1 MSTVPPVPDRPPAGR
16 DPGAHP
22 LPADSPPRSTRP
34 IEEVARTL
42 GFEPKELVPAGRG
55 VLRIP
60 VSLVRSRASHP
71 QRGKLILVTAMTPT
85 EHGEGKTVVAIGLA
99 MALHRRGSRSVVCL
113 RQPSLGP
120 VFGAKGGATGGG
132 RSAVEPR
139 LQIDL
144 GFTGDIDAITNAQN
158 LLASLVDNH
167 IFQGNPQGIDAARPV
182 LPRASPLE
190 DRLLR
195 DLTGGLSVRNAGF
208 PHPAQFVITPA
219 CEMAAIH
226 ALARD
231 YADLTRRID
240 RMIVGRTSDGSP
252 LTAADLGAT
261 GSVASLLRSALEP
274 NLVQTL
280 EGTPALV
287 HGIPYAN
294 VAHGTCSRLAIEVG
308 LAVADY
314 CVVEAGFSTDLGAE
328 KFVDLVAPLTDL
340 SADCAVLVAT
350 IRAIRW
356 HGSDPAAGSPPSDP
370 IELGLENLE
379 QHVANLRRL
388 GLDPVVAL
396 NRFPSDQP
404 EEIAR
409 VERFCAER
417 NVAFAPVTAFTE
429 GGDGA
434 ERLADKVRDAAA
446 RGQRSRPIY
455 GPNATI
461 EEILATIVTEVYGGR
476 GFELTPTAM
485 EDLARLRRD
494 GGNEGPVCI
503 AKTPLSLS
511 ADAKVRGRPRDFT
524 ISVRRFLRWAGAGF
538 TVAIAGPI
546 VSMPGL
552 PARPAANAIRLGDDG
567 SITGVD

>member
-1 MSTVPPVPDRPPAGR
+1 M
-16 DPGAHP
+16 
-22 LPADSPPRSTRP
+22 RP
-34 IEEVARTL
+34 IEEVATSL
-42 GFEPKELVPAGRG
+42 GFDPKELVPAGAG

-60 VSLVRSRASHP
+60 VALVRSRASRP
-71 QRGKLILVTAMTPT
+71 SRGKLVLVTAMTPT
-85 EHGEGKTVVAIGLA
+85 EHGEGKTVVSIGLA
-99 MALHRRGSRSVVCL
+99 MALHRRGDRSVVCL

-120 VFGAKGGATGGG
+120 VFGAKGGASGGG

-158 LLASLVDNH
+158 LLATLVDNH
-167 IFQGNPQGIDAARPV
+167 LFQGNRRGIDPSQPV

-190 DRLLR
+190 DRSLR
-195 DLTGGLSVRNAGF
+195 DITGGMSVKAPGF

-226 ALARD
+226 GLARD
-231 YADLTRRID
+231 YADLSRRID
-240 RMIVGRTSDGSP
+240 RMIVARTADGSP

-261 GSVASLLRSALEP
+261 GSVATLLRTALEP
-274 NLVQTL
+274 NLVQTV

-294 VAHGTCSRLAIEVG
+294 VAHGTCSRLAMEVG
-308 LAVADY
+308 LSIADY

-328 KFVDLVAPLTDL
+328 KFVDLVSPLTGL
-340 SADCAVLVAT
+340 SADGAVLVAT

-356 HGSDPAAGSPPSDP
+356 HGSASVGESSGGDP
-370 IELGLENLE
+370 IEGGLENLD

-396 NRFPSDQP
+396 NRFPTDQP

-409 VERFCAER
+409 VERFCEER
-417 NVAFAPVTAFTE
+417 KLLFAPVSSFTE

-434 ERLADKVRDAAA
+434 ERLAEQVRVAAA
-446 RGQRSRPIY
+446 RGLRSHPIY
-455 GPNATI
+455 DPLTPI
-461 EEILATIVTEVYGGR
+461 ERILETVVTGIYGGR
-476 GFELTPTAM
+476 GFELTAAAR
-485 EDLARLRRD
+485 EDLERLRKD
-494 GGNEGPVCI
+494 GGAEGPVCI

-511 ADAKVRGRPRDFT
+511 ADAKLRGRPRDFT
-524 ISVRRFLRWAGAGF
+524 ISVRRIMRWAGAGF

-546 VSMPGL
+546 ISMPGL
-552 PARPAANAIRLGDDG
+552 PAHPAADGIRLGDDG
-567 SITGVD
+567 SITGVA